1 VRTLVE
7 CVPNFS
13 EGRDKAKVDA
23 IVEAM
28 KMDGVYL
35 LDREMDADHN
45 RCVITLVG
53 EREPIMEAVLRGVGK
68 AAESIDLNTHT
79 GAHPRMGATDV
90 VPFIPIEGVTLE
102 DCVQMAKHVG
112 AEMWKRYQIPV
123 YLYEAAAQRPERQ
136 NLENIRRGQF
146 EGIRAEIATNPDRM
160 PDFGEPRVHP
170 TAGATVVGARKFL
183 VAYNV
188 YLNTSDVEVAKKIG
202 KAVRF
207 SNGGLR
213 YVKGMGIPVR
223 GLAQVSM
230 NLTDTDQTP
239 IARVFEFVKREAARY
254 GVMPLSS
261 EIVGLI
267 PKKALEDAAEWFLQ
281 VENFDSSMILENRL
295 AAVMGGKM
303 AVGGLRAGVEPFIEQ
318 LAAPTAA
325 PGGGS
330 AAAATGAM
338 AAALGAMVAGM
349 SRGKKNYLQYET
361 QLSEVLAEL
370 ATLREEL
377 KAAVDADAESYRS
390 VVAAYKAAKTSTDG
404 DALISAALK
413 QAIEVPLSVVEKSK
427 RVEAIVEQLRPITNP
442 KMASDLTSATALAN
456 AAVYSA
462 LANVAINLE
471 GMTDQPFED
480 GVCARLA
487 KAGIDFHR
495 APSPAS

>member
-1 VRTLVE
+1 MPTLVE

-23 IVEAM
+23 IIEAM
-28 KMDGVYL
+28 IMDGVYL

-53 EREPIMEAVLRGVGK
+53 DRAPIMEAVLRGIGK
-68 AAESIDLNTHT
+68 AAEVIDLTKHQ

-90 VPFIPIEGVTLE
+90 VPFIPIEGVTIE
-102 DCVQMAKHVG
+102 DCVQMARQVG
-112 AEMWKRYQIPV
+112 AEVWKRYQIPV
-123 YLYEAAAQRPERQ
+123 YLYEAAAQRPERT

-146 EGIRAEIATNPDRM
+146 EGIRAEIATNPDRK

-267 PKKALEDAAEWFLQ
+267 PKKSLEDAAEWFLQ
-281 VENFDSSMILENRL
+281 VENFDSSLILENRL

-318 LAAPTAA
+318 LAAPTAV

-330 AAAATGAM
+330 ASAAAGAM
-338 AAALGAMVAGM
+338 AAALAAMVAGM
-349 SRGKKNYLQYET
+349 SRGKKAYLQYES
-361 QLSEVLAEL
+361 QHSEALARL
-370 ATLREEL
+370 AALREDL
-377 KAAVDADAESYRS
+377 KAAIDADSEAYSG
-390 VVAAYKAAKTSTDG
+390 VVAAFRAAKNNP
-404 DALISAALK
+404 AAQEQVNAATRTATL
-413 QAIEVPLSVVEKSK
+413 VPLGVAEKAKEVAS
-427 RVEAIVEQLRPITNP
+427 IVEQLRPITNP
-442 KMASDLTSATALAN
+442 KMASDLTVAAAMARTAIEG
-456 AAVYSA
+456 AV
-462 LANVAINLE
+462 ANVEINLE
-471 GMTDQPFED
+471 GLED
-480 GVCARLA
+480 AAFVKEVRGKVA
-487 KAGIDFHR
+487 KLG
-495 APSPAS
+495 S